1 MCNTSRIQVK
11 VMFMRHITVW
21 CCPLPGSDYRF
32 LMDSHRERCCTW
44 PKYDAAKIASACNNM
59 MKFDTLLPKV
69 NIGGVVLVTFWKW
82 SIKEVLEIS
91 VLFSFWSTWYLRIYK
106 VVVLMQV
113 GHKAALQWWW
123 QLLFR
128 RLPHSVW
135 LSVIVQSLLMHFWF
149 TVIYFLAV

>member
-82 SIKEVLEIS
+82 SIKEVLKYLYLFQFDPHDIWEFIKL
-91 VLFSFWSTWYLRIYK
+91 LFSCKWDIKLHSNDDDNCFFVDYHILFDWVLSSKVFWCISD
-106 VVVLMQV
+106 
-113 GHKAALQWWW
+113 
-123 QLLFR
+123 
-128 RLPHSVW
+128 
-135 LSVIVQSLLMHFWF
+135 SL
-149 TVIYFLAV
+149 